1 MSDQKRTKRRAPAG
15 AYTITKRDN
24 GSANGQY
31 FTTIPTHIAAPLY
44 EADLA
49 LTYEVVDE
57 GILIRPVPMRSD
69 DSVGDDAAR
78 ALVDRIIN
86 NTRTDG

>member
-15 AYTITKRDN
+15 AYTIRKNDN

>member
-1 MSDQKRTKRRAPAG
+1 MSDQKRTKRRAPRG
-15 AYTITKRDN
+15 AYSITRAK
-24 GSANGQY
+24 SGQ
-31 FTTIPTHIAAPLY
+31 FVTSLPAHIAAPLY

>member
-1 MSDQKRTKRRAPAG
+1 MSDQKRTRRRAPVG
-15 AYTITKRDN
+15 AYAITKRDN
-24 GSANGQY
+24 GGVNGQY
-31 FTTIPTHIAAPLY
+31 FTTIPAHIAAPLY